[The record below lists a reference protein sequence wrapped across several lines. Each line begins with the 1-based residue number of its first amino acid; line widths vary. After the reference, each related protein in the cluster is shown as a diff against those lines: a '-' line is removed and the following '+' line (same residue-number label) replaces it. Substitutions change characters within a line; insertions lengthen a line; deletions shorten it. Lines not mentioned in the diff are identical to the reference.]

1 MKKGLFFLALAFIMG
16 SCSSPKR
23 EDKTEK
29 KDPVDPNQE
38 MEKKM
43 KTDNKPAENPYK
55 NAKIDVKVFNNDSLQ
70 QENNPHG
77 YGYDVLM
84 YDANYI
90 HQPNIPA
97 INGNRGFHT
106 REQARTAAEFV
117 VYKIRNNIMPPRV
130 DVRELDSLGVLK

>member
-1 MKKGLFFLALAFIMG
+1 MKKGLFFLAFACACA
-16 SCSSPKR
+16 SCSSPK
-23 EDKTEK
+23 
-29 KDPVDPNQE
+29 QE
-38 MEKKM
+38 EH
-43 KTDNKPAENPYK
+43 KPAENPYK

-70 QENNPHG
+70 QDNNPHG
-77 YGYDVLM
+77 YGYDVLL
-84 YDANYI
+84 YDASYI